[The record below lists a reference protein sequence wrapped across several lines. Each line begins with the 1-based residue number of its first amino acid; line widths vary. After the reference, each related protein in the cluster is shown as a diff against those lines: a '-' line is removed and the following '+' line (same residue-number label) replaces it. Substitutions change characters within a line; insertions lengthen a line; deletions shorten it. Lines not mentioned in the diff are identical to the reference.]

1 MRAALAAA
9 ALVVGLVA
17 LATPGAAKKE
27 SIAEAWEPGQGLLVQ
42 LDDRRRP
49 GEPLP
54 EEEEEALPEI
64 DPNAVPPPRAAFP
77 RESIPVPDRW
87 RLVESIGVNEN
98 LLDPYGQNTLKAD
111 RPLFDDWFVNLSVIS
126 DSVIEPRSFPVPVGI
141 QTTEDPGSNALF
153 GDIDQLVLNENLV
166 VSVSF
171 IKGDTVFRPPDYEFR
186 ITPIININRVEVEER
201 RVLFADPTRGTKRTD
216 RHFAIQEW
224 FLDYHMQNVSDR
236 FDFDSVRFGIQPIQS
251 DFRGFLFQDQQ
262 FGVRFFGTR
271 ANNIFQYN
279 VAWFRRIEKD
289 TNSGLNDITKQLRD
303 DDVWLAN
310 IYWQDFPVLGFM
322 SQATYILND
331 NRETSF
337 FFNTNEFLERPTSF
351 GDERPHSYR
360 VHYLGLSGDGHFG
373 RVNLTGSYYYAF
385 GTDDKNPFS
394 SKRSDIRAWFA
405 AAEASVDYSWIRVR
419 GSAAYASGDDVAF
432 DDEENGFDAIFENPQ
447 FAGADT
453 SFWIRQQIPLIGGGG
468 VGLSSRNAMLPS
480 LRTSKEHGQSNFNNP
495 GFTLVG
501 IGADF
506 DLTPEFRISANANK
520 LGFADTESLEFLR
533 NQGDIARDIGYDVS
547 FATIYRPFFT
557 QNIVARLSGAMLF
570 PGEGFRDLFETRR
583 GQDEFYSIL
592 ANIILTY

>member
-1 MRAALAAA
+1 M
-9 ALVVGLVA
+9 
-17 LATPGAAKKE
+17 
-27 SIAEAWEPGQGLLVQ
+27 
-42 LDDRRRP
+42 
-49 GEPLP
+49 
-54 EEEEEALPEI
+54 
-64 DPNAVPPPRAAFP
+64 
-77 RESIPVPDRW
+77 
-87 RLVESIGVNEN
+87 
-98 LLDPYGQNTLKAD
+98 
-111 RPLFDDWFVNLSVIS
+111 FDDWFVNLSVIS
-126 DSVIEPRSFPVPVGI
+126 DSVIEPRSFPVPVGV
-141 QTTEDPGSNALF
+141 QTTDDPGSNALF
-153 GDIDQLVLNENLV
+153 GDIDQLVLNENLI

-186 ITPIININRVEVEER
+186 ITPIFNINRAEVGER
-201 RVLFADPTRGTKRTD
+201 RVLFADPNKGTKRTD
-216 RHFAIQEW
+216 RHVAIQEL

-271 ANNIFQYN
+271 KNNIFQYN

-310 IYWQDFPVLGFM
+310 LYWQDFPVLGFM
-322 SQATYILND
+322 SQAIYVLND

-337 FFNTNEFLERPTSF
+337 FFNTNEFLERPASF
-351 GDERPHSYR
+351 GDERPRSYR
-360 VHYLGLSGDGHFG
+360 VHYLGLNGDGHFG
-373 RVNLTGSYYYAF
+373 RLNLTGSYYYAF
-385 GTDDKNPFS
+385 GTDDKNSFS
-394 SKRSDIRAWFA
+394 SRKSDIRAWFT

-419 GSAAYASGDDVAF
+419 GSAAYASGDDDAF

-468 VGLSSRNAMLPS
+468 VGLSSRNAMLLA

-495 GFTLVG
+495 GFTLIG

-506 DLTPEFRISANANK
+506 DLTPEFRVSANANR

-533 NQGDIARDIGYDVS
+533 NQGDIARDIGYDLSV
-547 FATIYRPFFT
+547 ATIYRPFFT
-557 QNIVARLSGAMLF
+557 QNIVARISGAILL
-570 PGEGFRDLFETRR
+570 PGDGFRDLFETRR
-583 GQDEFYSIL
+583 GQDEFYSVL